1 MHTTKA
7 RNPLMTIVRALFAS
21 RRRVVV
27 LAAIAVLAVGAAAF
41 AYWTPET
48 GSGGSGSAAAT
59 SVNQGPTPAVTT
71 QDGRKVDVSWGAS
84 NLDAG
89 QAVDDYTVK
98 RYDADT
104 DTLATTLASCTG
116 TITGLSCTES
126 NVPTGSWKYTVTP
139 QVGHNWVGHEGDKSG
154 AVTVANGA
162 RTA

>member
-7 RNPLMTIVRALFAS
+7 RNPLMTIFRALLATK
-21 RRRVVV
+21 RRVLV
-27 LAAIAVLAVGAAAF
+27 LTAIAVFAIAVSAF
-41 AYWTPET
+41 AYWTAET
-48 GSGGSGSAAAT
+48 GSGGSGASTAT

-139 QVGHNWVGHEGDKSG
+139 QVGDNW
-154 AVTVANGA
+154 
-162 RTA
+162 